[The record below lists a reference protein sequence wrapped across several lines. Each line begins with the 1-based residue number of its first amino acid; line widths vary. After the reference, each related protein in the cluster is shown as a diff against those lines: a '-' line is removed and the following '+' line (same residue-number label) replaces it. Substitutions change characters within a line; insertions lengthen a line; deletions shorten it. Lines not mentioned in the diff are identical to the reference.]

1 MTLLERIRLRAFAWV
16 LGLTLAAV
24 GVIIFAAQPILPV
37 VGVTIAAFAFV
48 VRAASGKIGETA
60 CRGCGTDLSGHA
72 SGAYGIACPACGT
85 LNQVLPP
92 DDALMPDAMPFEPD
106 PADGDRLA

>member
-16 LGLTLAAV
+16 VGLTLAAV
-24 GVIIFAAQPILPV
+24 GVILFAAQPVLPV
-37 VGVTIAAFAFV
+37 IGVTIAAVAFV
-48 VRAASGKIGETA
+48 VRTASGKIGETA

-72 SGAYGIACPACGT
+72 SGAYGIACPSCGT

-92 DDALMPDAMPFEPD
+92 DDDALPDAVPFEPD
-106 PADGDRLA
+106 PADIDRTA